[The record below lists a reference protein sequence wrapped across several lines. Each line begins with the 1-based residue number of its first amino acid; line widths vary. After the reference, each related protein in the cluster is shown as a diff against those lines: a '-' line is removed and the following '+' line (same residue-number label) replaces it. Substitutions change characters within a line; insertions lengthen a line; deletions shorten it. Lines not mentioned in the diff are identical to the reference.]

1 MTQAQQNQNN
11 IDDWAAKGSGE
22 DPEVRRLM
30 DDPAAI
36 SELLREN
43 ATLKEAIAKSP
54 VACCVYDSDD
64 TLIAHNHTYYDLYAQ
79 HFSIARAMA
88 EGKRLTY
95 ADLVRASLSGN
106 VPTEQLEAAVKSRV
120 DAQRNAD
127 GTPVE
132 RDYGHQ
138 GIFRVVK
145 YPLSDGSVAG
155 MAIDVSELKARE
167 AELTQARIKAEKMER
182 VKSDFLANMSHE
194 LRTPLNAVIGFS
206 ELTHM
211 MLDAEA
217 FEKER
222 EYLCHI
228 ADSGKH
234 LVSLIDD
241 LLDLS
246 KIEANAQKLEESV
259 FCVTTLLREA
269 HVMLTPQALEKDMQ
283 LNLGECPPELKIKG
297 DERAIKQIVLN
308 LGTNAL
314 RYTPMGG
321 SVTLGG
327 KINASGEVVI
337 SVEDNGDGIPENDL
351 QRIQA
356 PFVRAKA
363 QEKAASAGVG
373 LGLSIVKGLARL
385 HGGQFQMSSVVGEG
399 TRAELILPV
408 ERMISVAG
416 VPVSG
421 ISLEDLSENCASER

>member
-1 MTQAQQNQNN
+1 MDTADLSV
-11 IDDWAAKGSGE
+11 DDASKIP
-22 DPEVRRLM
+22 DVRCFM
-30 DDPAAI
+30 NDPAAI
-36 SELLREN
+36 AGLLREN
-43 ATLKEAIAKSP
+43 AILKEAIAKSP

-64 TLIAHNHTYYDLYAQ
+64 TLIAHNHTYRDLYAQ
-79 HFSIARAMA
+79 YSSIAQAMA
-88 EGKRLTY
+88 EGKKLTY
-95 ADLVRASLSGN
+95 ADLIRASLLEQ
-106 VPTEQLEAAVKSRV
+106 VPPEQLEQAVHSRV
-120 DAQRNAD
+120 KAQRNAN
-127 GTPVE
+127 GKPVE
-132 RDYGHQ
+132 RDYGSQ

-145 YPLSDGSVAG
+145 YPLSDGAVAG
-155 MAIDVSELKARE
+155 MAVDVSELKARE
-167 AELTQARIKAEKMER
+167 SELTTARIDAEKTER
-182 VKSDFLANMSHE
+182 AKSDFLASMSHE

-211 MLDAEA
+211 MLDADS

-246 KIEANAQKLEESV
+246 KIEANAKKLEESV
-259 FCVTTLLREA
+259 FCVATLLREA
-269 HVMLTPQALEKDMQ
+269 HVMLTPQALEKEMQ
-283 LNLGECPPELKIKG
+283 LHLGACPPDLKIKG

-314 RYTPMGG
+314 RYTPKGG
-321 SVTLGG
+321 AVALGG
-327 KINASGEVVI
+327 KINAFGEVVI
-337 SVEDNGDGIPENDL
+337 SVEDNGDGIPEDDL

-373 LGLSIVKGLARL
+373 LGLSIVKGLADL
-385 HGGQFQMSSVVGEG
+385 HGAQFQMNSVVGEG

-408 ERMISVAG
+408 ERMISVAD
-416 VPVSG
+416 VPVCSAAG
-421 ISLEDLSENCASER
+421 